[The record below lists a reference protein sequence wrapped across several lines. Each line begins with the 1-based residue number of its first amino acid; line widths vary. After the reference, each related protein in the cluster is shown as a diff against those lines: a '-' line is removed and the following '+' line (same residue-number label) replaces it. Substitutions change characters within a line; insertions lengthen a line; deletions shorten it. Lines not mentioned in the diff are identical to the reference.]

1 MTAGGAS
8 NELKRLLKK
17 LMNST
22 DKTEL
27 VDTLRALFRV
37 EMVDSDKALIT
48 KEVLAKVKVCRDMRG
63 NVSVRADLLLKMWAI
78 PEDIQ
83 EESMNDEE
91 SFRPM
96 RTSSWKGNRV
106 ECGECQKTFSN
117 QANLVRHQRAE
128 HAKRSLV
135 EEEQQPVRVTRRARI
150 GN

>member
-17 LMNST
+17 VMNST

-63 NVSVRADLLLKMWAI
+63 NVSVRADLLLKMWA
-78 PEDIQ
+78 DDQNIQ
-83 EESMNDEE
+83 EESINDEE

-96 RTSSWKGNRV
+96 RTSSPGNRV

-117 QANLVRHQRAE
+117 KANLVRHQRAE

-135 EEEQQPVRVTRRARI
+135 EEEQQPLKVTRRARI

>member
-17 LMNST
+17 VMNST

-63 NVSVRADLLLKMWAI
+63 NVSVRADLLLKMWA
-78 PEDIQ
+78 DDQNIQ
-83 EESMNDEE
+83 EESINDEE

-96 RTSSWKGNRV
+96 RTSSPGNRV

-135 EEEQQPVRVTRRARI
+135 EEEQQPLKVTRRARI